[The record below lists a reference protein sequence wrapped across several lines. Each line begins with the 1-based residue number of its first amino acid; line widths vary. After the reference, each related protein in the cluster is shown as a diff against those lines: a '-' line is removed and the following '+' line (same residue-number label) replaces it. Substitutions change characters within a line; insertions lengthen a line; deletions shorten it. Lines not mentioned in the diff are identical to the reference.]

1 MPKVKTNG
9 IDIYYEIH
17 GEGFPLIMIQGLSEN
32 VYWWDPPLINELSK
46 NFKTI
51 LLDNRGVGRSDNPG
65 GEISIELMAKDTIGL
80 MDAIKIKR
88 AYIIGHSMG
97 GKTAMEIALSHP
109 ERVEKLIL
117 YSANCGG
124 PNSIGPSRER
134 TIELLEILSEQT
146 HTRDLV
152 EEVMF
157 HIFTE
162 EFITQNPEF
171 MKKKVDDIF
180 IVLTSPYTFGHQI
193 MASSQYNSF
202 DKLKKISVPTLIIH
216 GRKDII
222 TPPENAEIFVKNI
235 PGAKLKYF
243 DNNAHMIHT
252 QEPEIFVKILLDF
265 FK

>member
-1 MPKVKTNG
+1 M
-9 IDIYYEIH
+9 
-17 GEGFPLIMIQGLSEN
+17 
-32 VYWWDPPLINELSK
+32 
-46 NFKTI
+46 
-51 LLDNRGVGRSDNPG
+51 
-65 GEISIELMAKDTIGL
+65 
-80 MDAIKIKR
+80 
-88 AYIIGHSMG
+88 
-97 GKTAMEIALSHP
+97 
-109 ERVEKLIL
+109 
-117 YSANCGG
+117 
-124 PNSIGPSRER
+124 
-134 TIELLEILSEQT
+134 SEQT

-252 QEPEIFVKILLDF
+252 QEPEIFVKTLLDF